1 MVYQRLRRETLEA
14 QINAPMRK
22 QKGLGGG
29 SVDLR
34 CSRMVV
40 REIVLLDV
48 RTESGWMRFAER
60 LGSMTNPQSCCD
72 D

>member
-1 MVYQRLRRETLEA
+1 MVVYQRLRRETLEA

-40 REIVLLDV
+40 GEIVLLGV
-48 RTESGWMRFAER
+48 RTESGWFGER

>member
-14 QINAPMRK
+14 QINAPMRT

-34 CSRMVV
+34 CSRIVV
-40 REIVLLDV
+40 GEIVLGV
-48 RTESGWMRFAER
+48 RTESGWMWFGER